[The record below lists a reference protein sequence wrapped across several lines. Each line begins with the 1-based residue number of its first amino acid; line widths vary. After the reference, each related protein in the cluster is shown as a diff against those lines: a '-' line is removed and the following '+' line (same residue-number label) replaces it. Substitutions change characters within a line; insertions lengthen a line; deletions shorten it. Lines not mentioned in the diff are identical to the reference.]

1 MSKRERLKLIKS
13 ARESGMSD
21 AQILEAVLRGVF
33 GGNRRRK
40 IVLEWGE
47 LLGLEPSDA
56 LRLAFAAGLIP
67 SVHPPREE
75 ASGKPP
81 DKDPGKSGG

>member
-1 MSKRERLKLIKS
+1 
-13 ARESGMSD
+13 MSD
-21 AQILEAVLRGVF
+21 AAILEAVLRGIF

-40 IVLEWGE
+40 MVLEWGE
-47 LLGLEPSDA
+47 LLGLEPNDA

-75 ASGKPP
+75 ASGRPL
-81 DKDPGKSGG
+81 DKDREKSGA